1 MTEGIEANMT
11 YEDFCNKFHIRL
23 NQQQLDAV
31 RAIEG
36 PVLLLAVP
44 GSGKTTVLVT
54 RLGYMIYC
62 AGIAPEKILTVT
74 YTVAAARD
82 MSARF
87 CSSFG
92 NELKGRMAFRTIN
105 GICAKIIQYYGNRIG
120 KSAFSLALE
129 NEGINKMLSDTFRR
143 TQEAYATESDL
154 KGIRTLITYIK
165 NRMLTGEEIRE
176 LDEETGIKISEIYK
190 AYCKEMHSRHLMD
203 YDDQMLYAYN
213 ILRKSSGT
221 LEYFQNKYT
230 YICVDEAQDT
240 SKIQHA
246 IIRLLAGSRDNL
258 FMVGDEDQSI
268 YGFRAAY
275 PEALLSFEK
284 DHPEARVLL
293 MEKNFRSNGEIV
305 AAADRFIQKNIL
317 RHEKHMTASREAGAG
332 IEEITLKDRN
342 AQYQYLAKAAEE
354 LKMQTAVLYRNN
366 ENALPLIDLLERQG
380 IPYRIRNAELA
391 FFTHRVVLDIRN
403 IICFAANPKDTELFL
418 QIYYKVATYV
428 NKQDA
433 IRICEISRSENRE
446 VLEVAGDC
454 EGLPVRTMQRCKSI
468 ENHLKAILTERADRA
483 IDRIVGDMGYGD
495 YLKRMDVSD
504 SKLFILRTI
513 AQQEASP
520 ERLIERL
527 DELQAIVKGKQEN
540 PGGQGVVLS
549 TIHSSKG
556 LEYDAVYL
564 MDAVDGIF
572 PESVPQNLKN
582 MDKKEQ
588 EAYEEERRLF
598 YVGVTRAR
606 DRLFVFRLSNQ
617 KSAFCRE
624 LTYKEKERAE
634 KTKKLP
640 NHKNISANPVSVYT
654 VRKKPF
660 SQTGFRE
667 FLNAIGEGLI
677 VRHKKLG
684 EGVVV
689 EIWKDKVVIQF
700 EEEQRLFEL
709 KTLYEYDLL
718 VF

>member
-120 KSAFSLALE
+120 KSAFSLASE

-176 LDEETGIKISEIYK
+176 LDEETGVKISEIYK
-190 AYCKEMHSRHLMD
+190 AYCKEMYSQHLMD

-213 ILRKSSGT
+213 ILRKSPET

-284 DHPEARVLL
+284 DHPGARVLL

-342 AQYQYLAKAAEE
+342 A
-354 LKMQTAVLYRNN
+354 
-366 ENALPLIDLLERQG
+366 
-380 IPYRIRNAELA
+380 
-391 FFTHRVVLDIRN
+391 
-403 IICFAANPKDTELFL
+403 
-418 QIYYKVATYV
+418 
-428 NKQDA
+428 
-433 IRICEISRSENRE
+433 
-446 VLEVAGDC
+446 
-454 EGLPVRTMQRCKSI
+454 
-468 ENHLKAILTERADRA
+468 
-483 IDRIVGDMGYGD
+483 
-495 YLKRMDVSD
+495 
-504 SKLFILRTI
+504 
-513 AQQEASP
+513 
-520 ERLIERL
+520 
-527 DELQAIVKGKQEN
+527 
-540 PGGQGVVLS
+540 
-549 TIHSSKG
+549 
-556 LEYDAVYL
+556 
-564 MDAVDGIF
+564 
-572 PESVPQNLKN
+572 
-582 MDKKEQ
+582 
-588 EAYEEERRLF
+588 
-598 YVGVTRAR
+598 
-606 DRLFVFRLSNQ
+606 
-617 KSAFCRE
+617 
-624 LTYKEKERAE
+624 
-634 KTKKLP
+634 
-640 NHKNISANPVSVYT
+640 
-654 VRKKPF
+654 
-660 SQTGFRE
+660 
-667 FLNAIGEGLI
+667 
-677 VRHKKLG
+677 
-684 EGVVV
+684 
-689 EIWKDKVVIQF
+689 
-700 EEEQRLFEL
+700 
-709 KTLYEYDLL
+709 
-718 VF
+718 